1 MKLVSLLL
9 GPVLLT
15 ASTGAQYFSE
25 GWKPGQP
32 VQGTQD
38 SEAAAPAYTAGAVPL
53 SAQQG
58 GSTGSFDLSKLFTS
72 GPVGSL
78 LAKAGL
84 NFSAVNGTEEI
95 WDPRI
100 PLITDDNFDELIV
113 NESLN
118 PEEEAKRT
126 WFLIMHSS
134 STLGQQQQ
142 GGISKLVDREFDAA
156 YNTTLIEGDLP
167 DVRWGR
173 IDYLN
178 VTYITTKWNTWQ
190 EFVLHYLALT
200 MKYIYDTLVRI
211 PKFLLMIGTG
221 ALGSILMRLMH
232 RQPPAAAK
240 EPKASEPEPAEQAQ
254 PVPPPTPSKKAGG
267 KAKKGGK
274 K

>member
-15 ASTGAQYFSE
+15 ASTSAQYFSE

-32 VQGTQD
+32 AQGTQ
-38 SEAAAPAYTAGAVPL
+38 EAAAPAYTAGAVPP

-95 WDPRI
+95 WDTRI

-118 PEEEAKRT
+118 SEEEAKRT
-126 WFLIMHSS
+126 WFLIM
-134 STLGQQQQ
+134 
-142 GGISKLVDREFDAA
+142 
-156 YNTTLIEGDLP
+156 
-167 DVRWGR
+167 
-173 IDYLN
+173 
-178 VTYITTKWNTWQ
+178 
-190 EFVLHYLALT
+190 
-200 MKYIYDTLVRI
+200 
-211 PKFLLMIGTG
+211 
-221 ALGSILMRLMH
+221 
-232 RQPPAAAK
+232 
-240 EPKASEPEPAEQAQ
+240 
-254 PVPPPTPSKKAGG
+254 
-267 KAKKGGK
+267 
-274 K
+274 